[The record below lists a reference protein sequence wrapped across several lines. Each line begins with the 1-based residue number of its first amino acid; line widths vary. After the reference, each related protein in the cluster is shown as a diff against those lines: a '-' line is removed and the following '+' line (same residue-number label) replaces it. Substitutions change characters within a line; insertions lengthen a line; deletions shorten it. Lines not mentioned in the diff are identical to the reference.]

1 MKGVRDESCVG
12 IRCAKTGTVAS
23 SEDDLVLTARNTKF
37 VPSPRELG
45 MVGYVGDGRCS
56 VIGWS
61 LGPSRGRVII
71 MGFVVGAMSCAD
83 GGRTVSKA
91 LSRED

>member
-1 MKGVRDESCVG
+1 MRGVRDEPCVG
-12 IRCAKTGTVAS
+12 IRCVKAGTVAS
-23 SEDDLVLTARNTKF
+23 SEIDLVLMARNTTF
-37 VPSPRELG
+37 VPSPREFG
-45 MVGYVGDGRCS
+45 MVGCVGDGNSS
-56 VIGWS
+56 VFGWS
-61 LGPSRGRVII
+61 LGPSRGRVIV